1 MRIAHSLADLVGH
14 TPLLELARYRDAHN
28 LPAVLLAKLEC
39 MTPAGSVKDRGAL
52 AMIEDAESRGVLQPG
67 ATIIEPTSGNTGIGL
82 AAVAAAKGYRVVLTM
97 PATMSVERR
106 ALLQAY
112 GAQVVLTDGAR
123 GMRGAIER
131 AAELAAEIPNSF
143 QPGQFVNAANPRAHY
158 TTTGPEIWQDTEGQ
172 VDVFVAGI
180 GTGGTL
186 SGVGRYLKEQNPA
199 VQVIGVEPA
208 GSPVLSGGAAGS
220 HGLQG
225 IGAGFVPDTLDTAVY
240 DAVVSVTE
248 AQAYAAAR
256 QLVRQEGVLVGISA
270 GAALHAATQVAM
282 RAENAGKRIVV
293 LLPDTGERY
302 LSTALF
308 QEDE

>member
-14 TPLLELARYRDAHN
+14 TPLLKLARYRDAHN

-39 MTPAGSVKDRGAL
+39 MNPAGSVKDRVAL

-123 GMRGAIER
+123 GMQGAIER

-208 GSPVLSGGAAGS
+208 GSPVLSGGAAGP

-248 AQAYAAAR
+248 AQAYAATR

-270 GAALHAATQVAM
+270 GAALHAATQMAM